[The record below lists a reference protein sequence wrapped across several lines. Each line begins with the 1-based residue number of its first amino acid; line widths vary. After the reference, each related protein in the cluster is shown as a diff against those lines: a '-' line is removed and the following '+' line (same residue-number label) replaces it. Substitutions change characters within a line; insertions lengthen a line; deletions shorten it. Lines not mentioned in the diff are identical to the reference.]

1 QQHHFSIPPNFFNN
15 QSDLLQVDL
24 SNNQISY
31 LTGSIFAPLVDLEI
45 LNLKNNLITTIAVD
59 VFRDLSNLRSLDL
72 AENSITSLP
81 DNLFL
86 HNANLTDLHLGF
98 NNISAIGRD
107 TFTGLS
113 ALQKLFLNN
122 GALSSIH
129 PASFSP
135 LVNAEELY
143 LQDNHI
149 DYLPRN
155 VFRGLTK
162 LRLVNLQ
169 GNPIRSTGCN
179 CDHPQLVENIS
190 SCVNIS
196 DQADIDIHE
205 LHVQVSVSCVD
216 TNETETCEI
225 TVTSEN
231 CNSDSDNMYI
241 IAVVLAMIILVLAV
255 LLLVLYGYRANLQVW
270 FIARYPCCRSGRV
283 EDKQYDAYISYSS
296 EDQSLVVREI
306 APGLEE
312 RGFKLCLEYRDF
324 PVGACIA
331 STIIES
337 VEDSRRTILL
347 LSQSFVDCEWCALAF
362 KAAHQQML
370 KDKQK
375 RIVVIALE
383 GPKLENV
390 DKDLQFFLS
399 TAECLKWGES
409 QFWDK
414 LSYALSGVGRGAVQN
429 QPSDI
434 ELKSV

>member
-1 QQHHFSIPPNFFNN
+1 MGMSNGTLMTTVMIPPNSIDLSNNNITSIPPNFFNN

-31 LTGSIFAPLVDLEI
+31 LNGSIFAPLVDLEV

-59 VFRDLSNLRSLDL
+59 VFSDLANLRSLDL

-86 HNANLTDLHLGF
+86 HNFNLTDLHLGF

-169 GNPIRSTGCN
+169 GNPLG
-179 CDHPQLVENIS
+179 PQ
-190 SCVNIS
+190 
-196 DQADIDIHE
+196 D
-205 LHVQVSVSCVD
+205 
-216 TNETETCEI
+216 
-225 TVTSEN
+225 
-231 CNSDSDNMYI
+231 
-241 IAVVLAMIILVLAV
+241 VLAV
-255 LLLVLYGYRANLQVW
+255 LLLLLYGYRANLQVW

-375 RIVVIALE
+375 RIVVIALD

-434 ELKSV
+434 ELKSG